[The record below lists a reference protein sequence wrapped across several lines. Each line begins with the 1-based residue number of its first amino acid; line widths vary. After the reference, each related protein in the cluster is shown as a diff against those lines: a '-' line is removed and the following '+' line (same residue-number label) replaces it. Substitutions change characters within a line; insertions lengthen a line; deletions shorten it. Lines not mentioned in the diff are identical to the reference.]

1 MRISDW
7 SSDVC
12 SSDLLAAS
20 AVAVFSPR
28 LVPAVFV
35 FVRQLS
41 RSTRSTLC
49 PAMHATKD
57 LFLDCHGVPQ
67 NTTFP
72 FKRQGRECIQQLFT
86 HVSALCV
93 RQRSPELQVLIHLY
107 CTPRSEERRIG
118 KECVR
123 QCRSR
128 RSPYH

>member
-72 FKRQGRECIQQLFT
+72 FKRQGQIGRASCRERVCQY
-86 HVSALCV
+86 VSNSGVDVSL
-93 RQRSPELQVLIHLY
+93 
-107 CTPRSEERRIG
+107 
-118 KECVR
+118 KKKK
-123 QCRSR
+123 
-128 RSPYH
+128 